1 MLISPAGVRNN
12 YCQLTLTD
20 PVIDGCIV
28 HLYVK
33 VPGALNNLLNVS
45 LGLRVPLVNT
55 PGVSLVT
62 LWATTSLFVQVI
74 VVPALTVI
82 VDGVK
87 AIPCMKTSFAPGI
100 SDDFEQLFVIM
111 STEKS
116 KANPVK
122 IPLFDPI
129 IFFIIF
135 CFRLIK
141 HKKPHLVHPRT
152 VNVFLMNMFS

>member
-1 MLISPAGVRNN
+1 M
-12 YCQLTLTD
+12 
-20 PVIDGCIV
+20 
-28 HLYVK
+28 
-33 VPGALNNLLNVS
+33 
-45 LGLRVPLVNT
+45 
-55 PGVSLVT
+55 
-62 LWATTSLFVQVI
+62 
-74 VVPALTVI
+74 VPALTVI

-100 SDDFEQLFVIM
+100 SDDFVQLFVMM

-122 IPLFDPI
+122 ILLFDSI

-141 HKKPHLVHPRT
+141 QEKPYLVQHGT
-152 VNVFLMNMFS
+152 VKVFLMNMFSLKPAKCGQPTRLLQLRDQVNN